1 MYYSTCRNR
10 MRQEIFY
17 IKISRTSVTKIPK
30 MDPVN
35 GTVDHQRHYRQG
47 KCNPCDLHTPK
58 CCQQYLSN
66 GKEKICKP
74 DDRQV
79 GHSCLNDRLICCKK
93 PKQLSRKKTCQY
105 KQDQGN
111 KKACAH
117 GSGTDLS
124 YRLRFL
130 LSPVL
135 AAKYDKSVSQCHK
148 QLLKDG
154 LYLIHGR
161 YTG

>member
-93 PKQLSRKKTCQY
+93 PKQLSRKKLASINRIRAIKRPVRMAQALIFLTGCVSFFPQY
-105 KQDQGN
+105 WLPN
-111 KKACAH
+111 M
-117 GSGTDLS
+117 T
-124 YRLRFL
+124 
-130 LSPVL
+130 SPSPS
-135 AAKYDKSVSQCHK
+135 AISSC
-148 QLLKDG
+148 
-154 LYLIHGR
+154 
-161 YTG
+161 